1 MPHPCSHSRGC
12 RSRQCRGAV
21 KVRDGASPFLARLLS
36 VGFAAA
42 PVTAPAQGAAAA
54 PGMAETEAAAALG
67 PALGGGRGR

>member
-1 MPHPCSHSRGC
+1 M
-12 RSRQCRGAV
+12 
-21 KVRDGASPFLARLLS
+21 RDGASPFLARLLS

-42 PVTAPAQGAAAA
+42 PVTAPAQGTAAA